1 MQYCS
6 KNKKA
11 GLYNYKPPNN
21 NVLQYLDVELLVLGR
36 IYYFISKIRPV
47 ERR

>member
-1 MQYCS
+1 MQCREERSNMLVQMQYCS

-21 NVLQYLDVELLVLGR
+21 NVLQYLDVEFLA
-36 IYYFISKIRPV
+36 
-47 ERR
+47 